1 MPTTTINDIWLAD
14 TSNRPVHFPTLWAE
28 RPVLLFLMRHLGCG
42 LCRQQLLHLRDCAP
56 LFADAGVDIA
66 VVAMGDGPIAKS
78 LRDLYHLPFA
88 VYGDPRLAVY
98 DFFEFGE
105 GSLWQVAG
113 PHIIARQ
120 FHAYFNGVPSD
131 LGHGSIRRLGGLVAL
146 DTDGNVLLH
155 YIANPIYHYPK
166 WTDVLKMFQSAAEL
180 RQQRAEAAQPA

>member
-1 MPTTTINDIWLAD
+1 MTHTINDILLAD
-14 TSNRPVHFPTLWAE
+14 QHNTPIHLPRLWAE

-42 LCRQQLLHLRDCAP
+42 LCRQQLLALRDCAP
-56 LFADAGVDIA
+56 QFTAAGVDIA
-66 VVAMGDGPIAKS
+66 VIAMGDGPIAKS
-78 LRDLYHLPFA
+78 LRELYNLPFA

-155 YIANPIYHYPK
+155 YVANPIYRYPK
-166 WTDVLKMFQSAAEL
+166 WEDVLKMFQSAAEL
-180 RQQRAEAAQPA
+180 RRGTAAAA